1 MQDNIDEGRARTHEL
16 LRSILPE
23 YDPEIADEIMT
34 KNFVVHD
41 FFTWNFNEWREMIED
56 EMKKYRMKK

>member
-1 MQDNIDEGRARTHEL
+1 
-16 LRSILPE
+16 
-23 YDPEIADEIMT
+23 MT

-41 FFTWNFNEWREMIED
+41 FFTWNFNEWREMTED